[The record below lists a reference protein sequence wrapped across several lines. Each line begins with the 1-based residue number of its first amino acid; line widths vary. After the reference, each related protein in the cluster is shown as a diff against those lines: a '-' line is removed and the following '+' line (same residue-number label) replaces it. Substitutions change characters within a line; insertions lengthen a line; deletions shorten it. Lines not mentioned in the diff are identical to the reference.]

1 MDLLTPVQTASLA
14 LLLLGI
20 VLAFSDIHLSG
31 WVLGWIL
38 LSGALLVQGFRTIL
52 SYSVEHG
59 VMDAT
64 TITFADNWM
73 GLGFSLLIV
82 ASMYLMR
89 EFFAQH
95 WLTNETLRMV
105 SAAAQDAI
113 IMTNNEGKIALWNDA
128 GRRIFGYSEQEAA
141 GKRLHELI
149 LPRRYHIDFMRELDA
164 YRSDVG
170 GSIVGKTMELA
181 GVRKD
186 GTQIVTEC
194 SISGVSIDDKK
205 HVICIFRDITD
216 RKRAEEEILRLNEGL
231 EKKVWERTKG
241 LETANREL
249 EAFSY
254 SVAHDLRTPLSSI
267 GGFSAILAEQYADKL
282 DPAAKNFLERI
293 QAASK
298 RMKDVTDNLLALAQ
312 VGGAELHR
320 EPVDLSAMA
329 QEIAANLRGLQPQRK
344 VDIVV
349 TPGMVVDADPGLT
362 RIALD
367 NLLGNAWKFT
377 SKTENAKIEF
387 SATTVDGN
395 PIYVLRDNGAGYDPA
410 LSSRL
415 FAQFGRLHSETEF
428 DGSGIGLAIVARV
441 IRRHGGRIWSEGAL
455 GQGAAFY
462 FTFGQQ

>member
-38 LSGALLVQGFRTIL
+38 LAGALLVQGFRSIL
-52 SYSVEHG
+52 NYTVEHG

-64 TITFADNWM
+64 TFTYADNWM

-89 EFFAQH
+89 EVFAQH
-95 WLTNETLRMV
+95 QLTNETLRMV
-105 SAAAQDAI
+105 STAAQDAI
-113 IMTNNEGKIALWNDA
+113 IMTDNEGKIALWNDA
-128 GRRIFGYSEQEAA
+128 GRRIFGYSEQEAE
-141 GKRLHELI
+141 GKKLHELI
-149 LPRRYHIDFMRELDA
+149 LPRRYHIDFKQELDA

-194 SISGVSIDDKK
+194 SISGVSIDGKK
-205 HVICIFRDITD
+205 HVICIFRDVTD
-216 RKRAEEEILRLNEGL
+216 RKRAEDEIRRLNEDL
-231 EKKVWERTKG
+231 EKKVWERTKE
-241 LETANREL
+241 LEKANREL

-282 DPAAKNFLERI
+282 DSAAKDYLERI

-298 RMKDVTDNLLALAQ
+298 RMKDVTDSLLALAH

-320 EPVDLSAMA
+320 EAVDLSAMA
-329 QEIAANLRGLQPQRK
+329 QEISANLRALEPQRD
-344 VDIVV
+344 VDIRIV
-349 TPGMVVDADPGLT
+349 PAMVANADPGLT

-377 SKTENAKIEF
+377 AKTENAKIEF
-387 SATTVDGN
+387 GTTIVDGN
-395 PIYVLRDNGAGYDPA
+395 SAYVMRDNGAGYDPA
-410 LSSRL
+410 LSNKL
-415 FAQFGRLHSETEF
+415 FTQFGRLHTEREF
-428 DGSGIGLAIVARV
+428 NGSGIGLAIVARV
-441 IRRHGGRIWSEGAL
+441 IRRHGGRIWAEGAL

-462 FTFGQQ
+462 FTFG

>member
-1 MDLLTPVQTASLA
+1 MEFLTPVQTASLI

-38 LSGALLVQGFRTIL
+38 LSGALLVQGFRSIL

-64 TITFADNWM
+64 TFTFADHWM

-82 ASMYLMR
+82 ASMYMMR
-89 EFFAQH
+89 EVFAQH
-95 WLTNETLRMV
+95 RLTNETLRMV

-113 IMTNNEGKIALWNDA
+113 IMTDNEGRIALWNDA
-128 GRRIFGYSEQEAA
+128 GRRIFGYGEPEAR
-141 GKRLHELI
+141 GKKLHELI
-149 LPRRYHIDFMRELDA
+149 LPRRYHIDFKRELDA
-164 YRSDVG
+164 YRSALG

-186 GTQIVTEC
+186 GAQIVTEC
-194 SISGVSIDDKK
+194 SISGVSIDGNK

-216 RKRAEEEILRLNEGL
+216 RKRAEEEIRRLNESL
-231 EKKVWERTKG
+231 EKKVWERTRE
-241 LETANREL
+241 LEKANLEL

-254 SVAHDLRTPLSSI
+254 SVAHDLRAPLSSI
-267 GGFSAILAEQYADKL
+267 GGFSAILAAQYADKL
-282 DPAAKNFLERI
+282 DPAAQGYLERI

-298 RMKDVTDNLLALAQ
+298 RMKDVTDNLLALAHA
-312 VGGAELHR
+312 GAVELQR
-320 EPVDLSAMA
+320 QPVDLSTMA
-329 QEIAANLRGLQPQRK
+329 QEIATSLRAMEPQRE
-344 VDIVV
+344 VDILI
-349 TPGMVVDADPGLT
+349 TPGMVADADPGLT

-367 NLLGNAWKFT
+367 NLLRNAWKFT
-377 SKTENAKIEF
+377 TKTENAKIEF
-387 SATTVDGN
+387 ATTTSNGDLV
-395 PIYVLRDNGAGYDPA
+395 YVIRDNGAGYDPA
-410 LSSRL
+410 LSNKL
-415 FAQFGRLHSETEF
+415 FTQFGRLHSEKEF

-441 IRRHGGRIWSEGAL
+441 IRRHGGRIWAEGAV

-462 FTFGQQ
+462 FTLG